1 MKKSWEIIKPLS
13 LSVVSKRILGSW
25 DGAWQFLRDML
36 FIRATEKKNS
46 DTFYLNPG
54 CLIAILVV
62 PPWKYMIPNIHLSG
76 RGGGGIW
83 KSCKGRSTHLNHH
96 EIKNLNWLV
105 WKKPTL
111 VFLICS
117 KTMSRTVPVKS
128 GQVSEIPTWMYQETS
143 KWLVNGVYWGYNPVT
158 NHWS

>member
-1 MKKSWEIIKPLS
+1 MGNYQAFESFSCFQKNS
-13 LSVVSKRILGSW
+13 RILRWRLTIFEGHAIHSSH
-25 DGAWQFLRDML
+25 G
-36 FIRATEKKNS
+36 KKNS

-76 RGGGGIW
+76 RGGGIW

-105 WKKPTL
+105 WKKTTL

-128 GQVSEIPTWMYQETS
+128 GQVSEIPTWMYQEIS